1 MRRIE
6 QEEWWATAAAKAAL
20 FHTIHCLGEYEGKDR
35 RGGYRQQQQQQQQQ
49 HLQRP
54 CLFDTSYPRLVQL
67 CQQRITH
74 EDHDD

>member
-35 RGGYRQQQQQQQQQ
+35 RGLYSGSSSSSSSSSTCKGRVYLIRK
-49 HLQRP
+49 LSTIGSIMP
-54 CLFDTSYPRLVQL
+54 TKNY
-67 CQQRITH
+67 T
-74 EDHDD
+74 